1 MEVEPDI
8 TVCFKAKYVQKVQW
22 NWTQKEIGVINN
34 DWFAH
39 KVLSVGNSLF
49 KSHEVKSHVKT
60 HFKWHVKTYPIECWV
75 RRA

>member
-22 NWTQKEIGVINN
+22 NWTQKEIGVITN

-49 KSHEVKSHVKT
+49 KSPEVKSHVKT
-60 HFKWHVKTYPIECWV
+60 QAKINVKSQEKTCKWVK
-75 RRA
+75 